1 VGLSLFNKTLAPA
14 PFAAPNNQ
22 EFSLALGTT
31 TLVNWTSTLSLTFV
45 GISALAGNVDGM
57 VVCFVNLNAN
67 GFTLS
72 IAHDSGFASR
82 LTNRCLNAGGA
93 TATAG
98 VGGALWYRL
107 NGLTGRWHQL
117 GRA

>member
-1 VGLSLFNKTLAPA
+1 MGLSLFNKTLSPPA
-14 PFAAPNNQ
+14 FSAPNNQ
-22 EFSLALGTT
+22 EFSLPLGTT
-31 TLVNWTSTLSLTFV
+31 TLVNWTSTQNLTFV
-45 GISALAGNVDGM
+45 GIAGFGGNVDGM

-72 IAHDSGFASR
+72 IAHDSGLATR
-82 LTNRCLNAGGA
+82 LTNRCINAGGA

-98 VGGALWYRL
+98 AGGALWYRL